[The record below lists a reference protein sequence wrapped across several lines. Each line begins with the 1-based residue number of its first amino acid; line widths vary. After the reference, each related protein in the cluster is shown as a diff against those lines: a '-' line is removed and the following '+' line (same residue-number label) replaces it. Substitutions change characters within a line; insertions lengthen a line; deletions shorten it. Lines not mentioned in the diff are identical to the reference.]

1 MILGS
6 GAEYG
11 WNTIKQIQGDWANLY
26 KKNMCMNS
34 QGRLDGHIRKVR
46 AL

>member
-26 KKNMCMNS
+26 KNMCMNS